1 MADRPRDSYWSRV
14 QNAHAAFTDGQG
26 GMNYDEVRKLVDRIV
41 RSAWWRKR
49 RPDIAHFAIEQSGR
63 YNFCTIRYP
72 DGMKKVG
79 GTAVVDVGAPNSAPF
94 DVLHCVAHYLHP
106 DDTAWHGPEFAK
118 AMLDIVGKYL
128 GMDERR
134 RLAQLYKDHKVK
146 TVVWSAEAKERAKV
160 RHAERDLRALLDE
173 LKEGP
178 VTPSS

>member
-14 QNAHAAFTDGQG
+14 QNAHTAFTDGQG
-26 GMNYDEVRKLVDRIV
+26 GMGYDAERKLVDRIV

-49 RPDIAHFAIEQSGR
+49 RPDIAHFEIRHSGR
-63 YNFCTIRYP
+63 SNFCTVEYP
-72 DGMKKVG
+72 GGMRKIG
-79 GTAVVDVGAPNSAPF
+79 GTAVVDTSPNSAPF
-94 DVLHCVAHYLHP
+94 DLLHCVAHYLHP
-106 DDTAWHGPEFAK
+106 DDSAWHGPEFAK

-173 LKEGP
+173 LKP
-178 VTPSS
+178 VTPPS